1 MKSKLTLQ
9 VRRGKTLRGAWLAIR
24 RNSRTSKSEDTKK
37 EIAAFEAKSDTNLK
51 RLGAELQKRTFVFP
65 PAKGVKVPKD
75 KRDKS
80 NFRPLVVAKVEARIV
95 QRAIHDVL
103 VTVPEIEKF
112 VRTPYSFGGIKKKD
126 NELTAVPAAIQAVLE
141 AIGDGA
147 KFMIKS
153 DISGFFTKIPK
164 SSVICIVSK
173 AVNDDEFVSLFSR
186 AITVE
191 LENMSQLRGAAE
203 AFPIYD
209 IGVAQG
215 NSLSPLLG
223 NILLYEFDRELNK
236 DSDVRCIRYID
247 DFIILG
253 PSQHVVEN
261 KYSKALHMLKAL
273 GMSTSHAKTKKS
285 KTDQVFNFLGI
296 EFANG
301 LLRPAVGS
309 RTKMIDSIDKALSE
323 SMAAFRQSRDTKDLD
338 RSMSLL
344 KTLNK
349 VSGIMQGWAKHY
361 RFCNDGE
368 CLQQLDN
375 TISDRLGRYLST
387 YRDERLKADDAMRW
401 KLLGIEATA
410 QIERVSFSWPTGKGA
425 TVVPSGF
432 SFTGETDADDPP
444 WD

>member
-1 MKSKLTLQ
+1 MKSKLALE
-9 VRRGKTLRGAWLAIR
+9 VRRGKTLREAWLAIR

-51 RLGAELQKRTFVFP
+51 RISAELQKGTFVFP
-65 PAKGVKVPKD
+65 PARGIKIPKD
-75 KRDKS
+75 KNDRS

-103 VTVPEIEKF
+103 VAVPEIGRFIK
-112 VRTPYSFGGIKKKD
+112 TPYSFGGIKKKD
-126 NELTAVPAAIQAVLE
+126 EELSAVPAAIQAVLE
-141 AIGDGA
+141 AIGNGA
-147 KFMIKS
+147 GFMIKS
-153 DISGFFTKIPK
+153 DISGFFTRIPK
-164 SSVICIVSK
+164 SSVIDIVEK
-173 AVNDDEFVSLFSR
+173 AVNDVDFTMLFKK

-191 LENMSQLRGAAE
+191 LENMAQLRGAAK
-203 AFPIYD
+203 AFPIED

-236 DSDVRCIRYID
+236 DPDVRCIRYID

-261 KYSKALHMLKAL
+261 KYSKALYLLKKM
-273 GMSTSHAKTKKS
+273 GMSTSTTKTKKS
-285 KTDQVFNFLGI
+285 KTDHVFNFLGI

-309 RTKMIDSIDKALSE
+309 RTKMINSINKAFSDSE
-323 SMAAFRQSRDTKDLD
+323 TAFKQSRDTKDLD

-344 KTLNK
+344 QTLNR
-349 VSGIMQGWAKHY
+349 VSGIMKGWAMHY
-361 RFCNDGE
+361 RFCNDGD
-368 CLQQLDN
+368 CLRNLDS
-375 TISDRLGRYLST
+375 TISERFGRYLAT
-387 YRDERLKADDAMRW
+387 YRAERGNAGDTMRW

-410 QIERVSFSWPTGKGA
+410 QVERIPFLWPTSKDA
-425 TVVPSGF
+425 KIVPAGF
-432 SFTGETDADDPP
+432 SFNGDADTDDPP
-444 WD
+444 WN